1 MAFIV
6 EKQLP
11 NNYTI
16 VEKQLYL
23 DTQEKKDENCIY
35 APRLWNSFFSKLLNH
50 NPTSYLSYK
59 LSRLIYLIK
68 VNLKI
73 RVFNVFFF
81 KKINLDFNQ
90 ISS

>member
-50 NPTSYLSYK
+50 NPT
-59 LSRLIYLIK
+59 
-68 VNLKI
+68 
-73 RVFNVFFF
+73 
-81 KKINLDFNQ
+81 
-90 ISS
+90 